1 MFKKFFK
8 FISMPFKSDAD
19 IAEYS
24 KNHPIA
30 GKIVKVIKGIFSV
43 INAYVDLW
51 SLNELLKMVGKGF
64 KHFPDIVKI
73 SGKIGEKIGK
83 AVANFGKAAKVATA
97 VI

>member
-8 FISMPFKSDAD
+8 FITLPFKSDED
-19 IAEYS
+19 ITNYS
-24 KNHPIA
+24 KTHPKPA
-30 GKIVKVIKGIFSV
+30 NVVKFIKGIFTA
-43 INAYVDLW
+43 INVYIDLW

-83 AVANFGKAAKVATA
+83 VVANFGKAAKVATA